1 MQCRFNEVKA
11 TQVAARFLELRG
23 GRMSYVKLI
32 KLLYL
37 LDRESL
43 LRWGRPVTTDKY
55 VLMDKGPVVSRIYD
69 LIRDEPSPN
78 EQSVW
83 RQFISP
89 PDNYEVKL
97 LRKAGSDEL
106 SVAEENLIQE
116 TFDKYGGW
124 SRWQLVDFTHTLPE
138 WEDPEGSALPVE
150 YRDILKAGGKTEIEI
165 AGIEKELEYLA
176 RSEDIFQFH

>member
-1 MQCRFNEVKA
+1 
-11 TQVAARFLELRG
+11 
-23 GRMSYVKLI
+23 MSYVKLI

-43 LRWGRPVTTDKY
+43 LRWGRSVTTDKY

-78 EQSVW
+78 EHSVW

-97 LRKAGSDEL
+97 LGETGSDEL
-106 SVAEENLIQE
+106 SVAEEELIQE
-116 TFDKYGGW
+116 VFDKYGAW
-124 SRWQLVDFTHTLPE
+124 SRWQLVDYTHTLPE
-138 WEDPEGSALPVE
+138 WADPEGSALPVE

-165 AGIEKELEYLA
+165 AGIEKELEHLA
-176 RSEDIFQFH
+176 RSEDIFQLR